1 MKMSKG
7 LRAYSIVAV
16 GLLALAIFAPVGHAT
31 TLNPGQSVCATGCT
45 FSPIQDFAAGF
56 FFTSQIADTGPIALT
71 GMNALNQTV
80 FTGTLEEWVATDV
93 HTGGLDFLYQVVNN
107 AGSADSIQNVSVASY
122 AGFTTDVGYCSNP
135 PSGNPDPCGS
145 PLGGAGTLAP
155 TSITRNS
162 ASTIDFGF
170 SPNGIPPGVQTY
182 DLVVKTNATAY
193 TLGTT
198 QVQDD
203 GVASVI
209 TLAPSAAPEP
219 VSAGLLLGG
228 LFGVGLFV
236 ARRFRVPQN

>member
-7 LRAYSIVAV
+7 FRAYSSVAV
-16 GLLALAIFAPVGHAT
+16 GLLAVAIFAPVGNAT
-31 TLNPGQSVCATGCT
+31 TLTPGQSVCATGCT

-56 FFTSQIADTGPIALT
+56 FFTSPIADTGPIALT
-71 GMNALNQTV
+71 GLNALSQTV

-93 HTGGLDFLYQVVNN
+93 NTGGLDFLYQVVNN
-107 AGSADSIQNVSVASY
+107 AGSTDAMQSVSVASY

-135 PSGNPDPCGS
+135 GGGGAVPCGS
-145 PLGGAGTLAP
+145 PLGGVGNLAP

-162 ASTIDFGF
+162 AATVDFGF
-170 SPNGIPPGVQTY
+170 SPSGIGAGVQTY

-198 QVQDD
+198 QVIDD

-209 TLAPSAAPEP
+209 TLAPSATPEP

-228 LFGVGLFV
+228 LFGAGLFV